1 MQLQTPNQSFVQYT
15 WYLVNLNPYLLV
27 DRHKSSYE
35 LEKIIIAWLL
45 VLSTIYSS
53 ILLKIEKR
61 QLWTKYK
68 LRDTGSKIRKFR

>member
-61 QLWTKYK
+61 QLWVIYK
-68 LRDTGSKIRKFR
+68 LCDAGSKILMFR

>member
-61 QLWTKYK
+61 QL
-68 LRDTGSKIRKFR
+68 